1 MDYIQANLIAPINGK
16 LWSYVLDVL
25 ILGGIYFTIRTK
37 FVQIRL
43 FPRM

>member
-1 MDYIQANLIAPINGK
+1 VDFIQASLIAPINGK